1 MVIEVYLSNL
11 VEYVRWLR
19 KGYAVYE
26 SLPNERKK
34 EKKGE
39 DRYNY
44 RTASSGWFEDASK
57 SLIIILIGLQFLITL
72 SLSLSLSLEEEETIS
87 LI

>member
-1 MVIEVYLSNL
+1 MVKKR
-11 VEYVRWLR
+11 VRGLW
-19 KGYAVYE
+19 K
-26 SLPNERKK
+26 SSKWKK
-34 EKKGE
+34 EGKKQEKIGT
-39 DRYNY
+39 
-44 RTASSGWFEDASK
+44 TASSGWFEDASK